1 MVFPYSQAST
11 CLDSSG
17 ILKEEA
23 EQEGFA
29 WPLSSPWAAC
39 APCRGLHA
47 LGRYYGEVIYCFTAT
62 VHLKSTTCHLI
73 KNPIKI

>member
-29 WPLSSPWAAC
+29 WSFSSPRAASV
-39 APCRGLHA
+39 PCRGLHA
-47 LGRYYGEVIYCFTAT
+47 LGQYYGEVIYCFTAT
-62 VHLKSTTCHLI
+62 VHLESTKYHLI
-73 KNPIKI
+73 KIL